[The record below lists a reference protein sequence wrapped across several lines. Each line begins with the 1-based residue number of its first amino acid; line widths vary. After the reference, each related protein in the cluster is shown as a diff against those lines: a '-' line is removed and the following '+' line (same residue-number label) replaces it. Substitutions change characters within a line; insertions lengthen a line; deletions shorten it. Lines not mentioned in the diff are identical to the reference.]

1 MAAIEPL
8 FHMAAFAAPTEVDRV
23 ISSAAEVADEL
34 GAQTY
39 GPAEVGGGKLLSI
52 WPPVESPTF
61 VSVSTRPI
69 PTGAAWVRA
78 SAQGLDLDALDVTDV
93 IADALKSRLG
103 ELGSDVLPPP
113 RSREYDRSATRR
125 LEAEIQQLLEA
136 MATDSSSR
144 ASLSETIFERELL
157 LQYLTDLSA

>member
-1 MAAIEPL
+1 MTVVEPL
-8 FHMAAFAAPTEVDRV
+8 FHMATFAAPTEVDRV
-23 ISSAAEVADEL
+23 IPSVAEVAVEL

-39 GPAEVGGGKLLSI
+39 GPAEVGGGRLLAIS
-52 WPPVESPTF
+52 PPIESPTF
-61 VSVSTRPI
+61 VSVSARPI
-69 PTGAAWVRA
+69 PPGAAWVRV
-78 SAQGLDLDALDVTDV
+78 SAQGLDLDGLDVADV

-113 RSREYDRSATRR
+113 RSREYDRSATQL

-144 ASLSETIFERELL
+144 ASLSEAIFERELL
-157 LQYLTDLSA
+157 LQHLTDLGA